1 MTLAAILN
9 QVDAGPTMNDA
20 PIGLLR
26 HAVRQGG
33 AKRKLRIIRGGAKLS
48 IHQN

>member
-9 QVDAGPTMNDA
+9 EVDAGPVMNEA

-26 HAVRQGG
+26 HAARRGSS
-33 AKRKLRIIRGGAKLS
+33 KRKLRIIRGGAKLS
-48 IHQN
+48 IRN